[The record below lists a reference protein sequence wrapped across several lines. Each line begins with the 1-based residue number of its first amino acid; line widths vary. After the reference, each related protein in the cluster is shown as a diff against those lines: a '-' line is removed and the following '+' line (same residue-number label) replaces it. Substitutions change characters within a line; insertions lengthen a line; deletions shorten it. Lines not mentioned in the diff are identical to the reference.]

1 MVNLIKLGP
10 LLIAGALAL
19 TPGAAL
25 ADDLSGSAGVSAGS
39 LSMAAA
45 DPPSLAATLNGTDQQ
60 VSDAVAVDAKD
71 NRGSGSGWK
80 LQITSTQFT
89 TGGGTPRTL
98 GTSSLRVSGVTSAC
112 DAGTCTTPT
121 NAVSYPHTVPAAAT
135 APTATTMYSSAVDT
149 GMGDFTLTPTF
160 QLTVP
165 ANTYA
170 GTYSST
176 ITVTQAT
183 GPS

>member
-10 LLIAGALAL
+10 LLAAAALAL
-19 TPGAAL
+19 TPAAAL